1 MPDSESTLLVIEPNT
16 CHIRQTKNWVLGRL
30 WRDLNDRLDDLIKNE
45 GPHET
50 QRDRGADKQKRPPGT
65 PVEKDRMRDRGQKT
79 PFEALRV
86 SVFEL
91 EDNVSPQRQGVPL
104 LDWVWCMGIFVI
116 ALQLIIAAIPWIIDG
131 QWDIFLVTAAGNLFA
146 MIGGSLPQ
154 WRREKWACPKEG
166 GQTIAITEGN
176 GSRSV
181 IVILGKPNVGLDL
194 EVLAQGTR
202 TAPASLLTRLV
213 NALLAILW
221 ILLLITVAAIR
232 QNSWCKVSSHTPCG
246 ASLSVPEVV
255 ITFII
260 TDTLYGIAD
269 LLGTG
274 LLGSIQNFVAAS
286 ISRSPAAL
294 GIYIKKKETIS
305 DQSVSEVLK
314 RVERRYPLLGTTLL
328 DVFFPGS
335 LRVNKKDVEEIVF
348 WRAAIDLRYKENK
361 HGIRLDRL
369 PSEEVPEGKQDGG

>member
-16 CHIRQTKNWVLGRL
+16 CHIRQTKNWILGRL
-30 WRDLNDRLDDLIKNE
+30 WRDVNDRLDHKVKDE

-50 QRDRGADKQKRPPGT
+50 QRDCGTNKQKRPPAN
-65 PVEKDRMRDRGQKT
+65 PVEKDRLRDPGHKT
-79 PFEALRV
+79 LFEALRV

-104 LDWVWCMGIFVI
+104 LDWVWYMGVFVI
-116 ALQLIIAAIPWIIDG
+116 AVQLIIAAIPWIIDG

-166 GQTIAITEGN
+166 SQTIAITEGN

-181 IVILGKPNVGLDL
+181 IVILGKPSVGLDL
-194 EVLAQGTR
+194 EILAQGTR

-232 QNSWCKVSSHTPCG
+232 QNSWCKVYSHTPC
-246 ASLSVPEVV
+246 AESLSVPKVV
-255 ITFII
+255 IAFIV

-294 GIYIKKKETIS
+294 GLYIKKKETFS

-314 RVERRYPLLGTTLL
+314 RVERRYPLLGTALL

-335 LRVNKKDVEEIVF
+335 MRVNKEDVGEIAF

-369 PSEEVPEGKQDGG
+369 PSDEVPEAKRDGA